1 MKLAQIREKAALGV
15 LALYGLY
22 GVFMI
27 PFTYFLLS
35 IAVGLIVFSTV
46 ESTEVAVIVTLLT
59 GVIATLIGQAKRK
72 EPFVDGGAKISQRI
86 AAMSSAGP
94 AASVLGMQGPKPIE
108 GFEDA
113 KPTVSAPAAADEK
126 KEDGLFK
133 LGSIPTE
140 GKGGFHIDQ
149 GTTVLNALNALQPD
163 QVKKMSED
171 TQKLIDT
178 QKSLMMMLG
187 TMKPMLSDGKQLIDT
202 FNQMFGPN
210 AMAQIGA
217 SGSEALAL
225 ASPGPR
231 QQAQAAPPTADSL
244 AANAGKTTT
253 SK

>member
-1 MKLAQIREKAALGV
+1 MKIAQIREKAALGV
-15 LALYGLY
+15 LALYGVY

-72 EPFVDGGAKISQRI
+72 EPFVDGGAQISKRI

-94 AASVLGMQGPKPIE
+94 KAVE

-113 KPTVSAPAAADEK
+113 KPTVSTPAEADEK

-217 SGSEALAL
+217 SGSEALAQ
-225 ASPGPR
+225 AS
-231 QQAQAAPPTADSL
+231 PPTADSL

>member
-1 MKLAQIREKAALGV
+1 MKLTQIREKAALGV
-15 LALYGLY
+15 LVLYGLY

-46 ESTEVAVIVTLLT
+46 ESTEVAVVVTLLT
-59 GVIATLIGQAKRK
+59 GVIATLIGQARQK

-86 AAMSSAGP
+86 AGITAP
-94 AASVLGMQGPKPIE
+94 QRPKPIE

-113 KPTVSAPAAADEK
+113 KPTVSTPAEADEK

-210 AMAQIGA
+210 AMAQVGA
-217 SGSEALAL
+217 SGSEALA
-225 ASPGPR
+225 
-231 QQAQAAPPTADSL
+231 QATPPAADSL
-244 AANAGKTTT
+244 AANAAKTMA

>member
-1 MKLAQIREKAALGV
+1 MGTFPYRGPSPKVVNHVRRMKLAQIREKAALGV
-15 LALYGLY
+15 LVLYGLH
-22 GVFMI
+22 GIFMI

-35 IAVGLIVFSTV
+35 IAVGLIIFSTV
-46 ESTEVAVIVTLLT
+46 ESTEVAVVVTLLT
-59 GVIATLIGQAKRK
+59 GVIATLIGQTKRN
-72 EPFVDGGAKISQRI
+72 EPFVDGGEKISQRI
-86 AAMSSAGP
+86 ANITAPQRS
-94 AASVLGMQGPKPIE
+94 KPVE

-113 KPTVSAPAAADEK
+113 KPTVSTPAETEP

-210 AMAQIGA
+210 AMTQIGA
-217 SGSEALAL
+217 SGSEALA
-225 ASPGPR
+225 
-231 QQAQAAPPTADSL
+231 QATPPTPDSL
-244 AANAGKTTT
+244 AANAGKTTA

>member
-1 MKLAQIREKAALGV
+1 MKLTQIREKAALGV
-15 LALYGLY
+15 LVLYGLY

-46 ESTEVAVIVTLLT
+46 ESTEVAVVVTLLT
-59 GVIATLIGQAKRK
+59 GVIATLIGQARQK

-86 AAMSSAGP
+86 AGIKVA
-94 AASVLGMQGPKPIE
+94 GPKPVE

-113 KPTVSAPAAADEK
+113 KPTVSTPAKADEK

-217 SGSEALAL
+217 SGSEALA
-225 ASPGPR
+225 
-231 QQAQAAPPTADSL
+231 QATPPAADSL
-244 AANAGKTTT
+244 AANAGKATV